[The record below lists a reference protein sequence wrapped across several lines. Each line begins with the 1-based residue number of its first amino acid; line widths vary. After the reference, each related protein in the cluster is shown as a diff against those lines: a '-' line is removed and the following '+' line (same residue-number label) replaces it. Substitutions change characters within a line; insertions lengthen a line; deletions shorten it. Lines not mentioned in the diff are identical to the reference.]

1 MWLLRILRSWRQK
14 RPQKTGLGCVIDPTA
29 VFHSPNDIALGD
41 YVHIGAHCNLNGGGG
56 LTIGD
61 GTIFAPR
68 VVVLTSTHQYMQEN
82 LLPYHGVYEYR
93 QVTIGR
99 GVWIGWGAL
108 LVPGITIG
116 DGAVIAMGAVVTRDV
131 GKGQVVGGNPARE
144 IKQRP
149 VEIIDRLVKE
159 KAYYMETWL

>member
-1 MWLLRILRSWRQK
+1 M
-14 RPQKTGLGCVIDPTA
+14 GLGCVIDPTA
-29 VFHSPNDIALGD
+29 VFHAPSGIALGD
-41 YVHIGAHCNLNGGGG
+41 FVRIGAQCNFNGEGG
-56 LTIGD
+56 LTIGE

-68 VVVLTSTHQYMQEN
+68 VVILTSTHQYQQEN

-93 QVTIGR
+93 QVTIGC

-108 LVPGITIG
+108 LVPGVTIG

-131 GKGQVVGGNPARE
+131 EKGQVVGGNPARE

-149 VEIIDRLVKE
+149 VDIVDRLVKE
-159 KAYYMETWL
+159 KAYYRKTRI